1 MTIRT
6 AFILT
11 LASLATCACTVTRG
25 PATPTLSAEASN
37 QELVERGLGFAQ
49 RHCAACHAVEAGGS
63 PNPQAPPFEA
73 VINQQGLSAETLKP
87 WLRNSHD
94 FPAMMN
100 FAIDPERID
109 ELATYMLTLRDASYK
124 PAIQ

>member
-1 MTIRT
+1 MTVRT
-6 AFILT
+6 AFILM
-11 LASLATCACTVTRG
+11 LASLATCACTVTGG

-37 QELVERGLGFAQ
+37 QGLVERGQGFAQ
-49 RHCAACHAVEAGGS
+49 RHCAACHAIETGGS
-63 PNPQAPPFEA
+63 PNPQAPPFDA
-73 VINQQGLSAETLKP
+73 IINKQGLSAETLKP

-94 FPAMMN
+94 FPAIMN

-109 ELATYMLTLRDASYK
+109 ELAAYMLTLKDPTYR